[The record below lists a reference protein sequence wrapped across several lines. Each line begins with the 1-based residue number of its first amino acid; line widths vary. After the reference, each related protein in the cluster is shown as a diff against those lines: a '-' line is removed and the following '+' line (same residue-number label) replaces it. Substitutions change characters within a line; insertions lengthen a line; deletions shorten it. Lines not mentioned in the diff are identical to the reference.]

1 MRRVLTAV
9 FIVALSGCQC
19 GPPPVLDGGT
29 DSGHDAGFDAGF
41 DAGPRTDAGPDAGPS
56 CSLEICDGI
65 DNDCNGT
72 IDLAA
77 DGGILTQLCPLQ
89 LGTCQGAKVQCQ
101 AGTFPACSAEY
112 GAKYEEYESLC
123 DGVDNYCSGVVDVS
137 QWRPLAETGEQT
149 FAVSV
154 PGGWYISTGTNAQM
168 FDEQLRPTSVVFPV
182 GRPDVVSRTAIAF
195 GG

>member
-112 GAKYEEYESLC
+112 GS
-123 DGVDNYCSGVVDVS
+123 
-137 QWRPLAETGEQT
+137 
-149 FAVSV
+149 
-154 PGGWYISTGTNAQM
+154 
-168 FDEQLRPTSVVFPV
+168 
-182 GRPDVVSRTAIAF
+182 
-195 GG
+195 